1 MELKKLTYFPYL
13 PNSRIEDNKRYKYI
27 RDMME
32 KNPFTFHRKKNALSF
47 FDKKRFKIIDSKS
60 DNIEK
65 NNEINTNSSLNNNN
79 QESLI
84 FQKDHDKYMNL
95 YNNFMKKKTS
105 TIESNAQNY
114 LNYLINLKKPFQITN
129 NINNDNKN
137 YNLIK
142 TQNNSNY
149 NAESISN
156 INKST
161 NLNNLSNTMNNNTIP
176 ISNHVPGRKNFILGI
191 KSPTETNLF
200 SPRGS
205 LSSNNI
211 FESEKEKERENFI
224 ASNIKTKN
232 SDITNPFFYNG
243 IAKEIIKLKQ
253 ETMDY
258 NKKESENKY
267 KQKKNYLRYSN
278 DDIALSPEKIHNPNY
293 YNIGESHLEIN
304 PIINRGHYS
313 MSYSRN
319 HKTFNRQ
326 KSDFY

>member
-65 NNEINTNSSLNNNN
+65 NNEININSSLNNNN

-129 NINNDNKN
+129 DNNNDNKIN
-137 YNLIK
+137 NLINS
-142 TQNNSNY
+142 QNDSN
-149 NAESISN
+149 NNIESVSN
-156 INKST
+156 INKSS
-161 NLNNLSNTMNNNTIP
+161 NFNNLSNNNNKTIP
-176 ISNHVPGRKNFILGI
+176 ISNQIHSRKHFILGI

-200 SPRGS
+200 SPRGT
-205 LSSNNI
+205 NKNI
-211 FESEKEKERENFI
+211 FESEKEKDNFI
-224 ASNIKTKN
+224 ASNIRTKN

-243 IAKEIIKLKQ
+243 IAKEIIRLKQ

-258 NKKESENKY
+258 NKKELENKY
-267 KQKKNYLRYSN
+267 KQKKNYLKYSSDN
-278 DDIALSPEKIHNPNY
+278 IALSPEKIHNPNY

-319 HKTFNRQ
+319 HKNFNRQ